1 MSSLISGLIF
11 CNFHSC
17 LRKAGWARRARVVQA
32 SLGKDTKGG
41 LRMTQEISTW
51 KRLDDE
57 DMSSIDLQVLYNGY
71 AGRWFSKPFFSGSL
85 SFKSRG
91 GGNWI
96 PSLILLLMLLALA
109 GSSFFINYV
118 FRMLRKRKKK
128 AAGFVPI
135 SEASSVESNDTYN

>member
-1 MSSLISGLIF
+1 M
-11 CNFHSC
+11 
-17 LRKAGWARRARVVQA
+17 VQA
-32 SLGKDTKGG
+32 SLGKDSKGG

-51 KRLDDE
+51 KRLDDD

-71 AGRWFSKPFFSGSL
+71 AGRWFSKPFFSGSI
-85 SFKSRG
+85 SFKNRG

-109 GSSFFINYV
+109 ASSFLINYV
-118 FRMLRKRKKK
+118 FRTLRKRKKR
-128 AAGFVPI
+128 ASGFVPI